1 MSKVT
6 QGGWKGDLSCL
17 GSVLVR
23 GGMLTLAGCLAIFSG
38 EVSLAQI
45 PAQSITPAE
54 DGTGTSVTQAGN
66 RFDISGGTLSSDNS
80 NLFHSLEQFGLNSG
94 QIANFLSNPQ
104 VQNILG
110 RVVGGNPSIIDGL
123 LQVTGGN
130 SNLFLMNPAG
140 IVFGSNAQL
149 NVPASFTATTATGIG
164 FGESDW
170 FNAFGENTYEN
181 LVGTPSSF
189 AFNLTQPGS
198 IINAGNLAVLTGQ
211 NLTLLGGT
219 VISTGPLNASEGQI
233 TVASVPGENLVR
245 LSQSGNLLSLE
256 FQPIANVGTQ
266 GFAPLPQNF
275 SVSSLPQLLT
285 GGGEGSATGMTVS
298 SSGEVVLTGSGIG
311 VENGDVAVKD
321 LTAQTAILSAVQ
333 NLTLVESLLSTTG
346 DLNLL
351 AQDTVR
357 VRDSVANPFVAAA
370 GGNLT
375 LQGKQEVDIF
385 ALNHASSTFFSG
397 GDMVLRSAETV
408 GGDAH
413 YSTGGSFRIEQ
424 LDESLGDLFSPN
436 DPIILARGNVSL
448 GNYTGASLHILAGGS
463 VTLGSVTITGTD
475 SAANTIN
482 PNNTTLF
489 NGVRTLGSLAEVP
502 LSNGS
507 SIIIDGSTKPTLDVR
522 AGIDWSL
529 LGGLPTPN
537 PTVIGIVEPPPTYQP
552 RQRADITIN
561 GLISVLTGEVLLTN
575 QYAANT
581 GLLGGTISTQKI
593 DTSAFS
599 IPADGGSITIDA
611 RTNIEVT
618 GELFSRSE
626 GNGNIGSG
634 AAINLLADTG
644 VTVTG
649 EINSRS
655 WSYSGNAG
663 NGGDVTIVTNSGI
676 INTNFILADA
686 LVDRSPGNSGNGGNI
701 TVQNN
706 NGDITIGNLDT
717 DIATSS
723 TTNSAINGNSG
734 NAGDI
739 TITAINGSITTYGID
754 FVNGKHFISFAEAAN
769 GTSGNGGAISITA
782 TNDIILEGLVDSNS
796 DSRSGGA
803 IAFSSAGNITTAGVD
818 TSGAVDGGNITI
830 ETSGGEINTSA
841 NFLNAIGGQNGGNVT
856 LSAPGKIAT
865 GDIATGNITTLVSG
879 FNGNSG
885 DITITSSSNN
895 IDTTGELTTVAALGT
910 GGDITLTAAGSITSD
925 KIQAFSFSSTGGKI
939 DLTALNSITTSGDIE
954 TNDNTLTF
962 DGAVNLAE
970 NVLFTISGAG
980 DITFKGTVD
989 GAHNLQLATK
999 TGTILFN
1006 DVVGGLIPL
1015 NNLDVEGKLST
1026 ENPVDITTTNS
1037 ISTGN
1042 ITASR
1047 GISLTSTS
1055 RNISTGILDTSS
1067 TEDAGDINLNAPGN
1081 IIVDFINAQSL
1092 GVGTGGNV
1100 DISSTNFFQATGS
1113 FLDQNSVDA
1122 SISTTG
1128 TVDGGSIIITHGG
1141 NGTTPFT
1148 VGDAVTDG
1156 NGTEGAITRGNT
1168 APENTISPTQVYFPT
1183 HKQDANRIQIISVPG
1198 ASPLPPDPN
1207 PIQDSPNSN
1216 PTPGLNTDVDPLQAL
1231 AFLIGDVLEAETQI
1245 NENSETGDYNF
1256 AWNIPDGRIL
1266 SLNVPASGLPVNQA
1280 EDLVSSLDKFFEE
1293 QYEEYFGENVTDE
1306 IVTAESIRAT
1316 LKTIESKTGKSS
1328 VVVYVRPLPDE
1339 DQLQLILVLPEGTP
1353 ISKTIPNAAAFQ
1365 ETLEEFSS
1373 EVAKTA
1379 NSRNDYLEPAKKLH
1393 ESLIAPI
1400 ESYLEALGID
1410 TLIFCMDAG
1419 LRQIPL
1425 AALYDGKQFLVEK
1438 YSIGSIPSVS
1448 LTNRSYEAVKNTQ
1461 VLGMG
1466 ASKFQELKPLLAVP
1480 VELKVITQ
1488 QLWSGELYL
1497 NEEFT
1502 LSNLQ
1507 AHSQRKPFGIIH
1519 LATHADFP
1527 ADLEDMNT
1535 SYIQLWDTQLKIDQL
1550 REMGWN
1556 KLPQVEL
1563 LVLSAC
1569 RTAIGNIQAELGFG
1583 GLAVQADVKSALASL
1598 WSADDRATLALMSK
1612 FYEQLSQPDVTIKAE
1627 ALRQAQIAMIRKQLR
1642 VERGQ
1647 IKGLDKIGEIA
1658 LPPDLA
1664 TQGNQNFSHPYY
1676 WASFTMIGSPW

>member
-17 GSVLVR
+17 GSMLAR

-45 PAQSITPAE
+45 LDQSITAAE
-54 DGTGTSVTQAGN
+54 DGTGTSVTQEGN
-66 RFDISGGTLSSDNS
+66 RFDISGGTLSGDNT
-80 NLFHSLEQFGLNSG
+80 NLFHSLEHFGLDSG

-104 VQNILG
+104 IQNILG
-110 RVVGGNPSIIDGL
+110 RIVGGNPSIIDGWI
-123 LQVTGGN
+123 QVTGGN

-164 FGESDW
+164 FGESGW
-170 FNAFGENTYEN
+170 FNAFSENTYEN
-181 LVGTPSSF
+181 LLGTPSSF

-219 VISTGPLNASEGQI
+219 VVSTGQLNAPEGQI

-245 LSQSGNLLSLE
+245 LSQLGNLLSLE
-256 FQPIANVGTQ
+256 FQPIANIGVQ
-266 GFAPLPQNF
+266 GFAPFPQNF

-285 GGGEGSATGMTVS
+285 GGGESSATEITVNS
-298 SSGEVVLTGSGIG
+298 NGEVVLTGSGIG
-311 VENGDVAVKD
+311 VENGDVAVKE
-321 LTAQTAILSAVQ
+321 LTAQTATLSAAH

-357 VRDSVANPFVAAA
+357 VGDSVANPFIASA

-375 LQGKQEVDIF
+375 LQGNQDVNIF
-385 ALNHASSTFFSG
+385 ALNHASSIFFSG

-424 LDESLGDLFSPN
+424 VDKSLGNLFSPY

-448 GNYTGASLHILAGGS
+448 GDYTGASLHILAGGS
-463 VTLGSVTITGTD
+463 VTLGSVTITGID

-522 AGIDWSL
+522 AGIDWGL
-529 LGGLPTPN
+529 LGGVPTPN
-537 PTVIGIVEPPPTYQP
+537 PTIIGTVEPPPTNQP
-552 RQRADITIN
+552 RQGADITVN

-575 QYAANT
+575 QYAPNT
-581 GLLGGTISTQKI
+581 VLPGGTISTQKI

-611 RTNIEVT
+611 RSNINVT
-618 GELFSRSE
+618 GELVSRSE
-626 GNGNIGSG
+626 GDGNIGSG
-634 AAINLLADTG
+634 ATISLLANTG
-644 VTVTG
+644 INVTG
-649 EINSRS
+649 EISSRS
-655 WSYSGNAG
+655 WSYSGNAV
-663 NGGDVTIVTNSGI
+663 NGGDVTIVTNSGDI
-676 INTNFILADA
+676 TTNFILADA
-686 LVDRSPGNSGNGGNI
+686 LVDRSAGNSGNGGNI

-706 NGDITIGNLDT
+706 NGNITIGNPNT

-723 TTNSAINGNSG
+723 TTNSIRGNSG

-739 TITAINGSITTYGID
+739 NITAINGSITTYGID
-754 FVNGKHFISFAEAAN
+754 FVNGKHFIAFAEARN
-769 GTSGNGGAISITA
+769 GTSGNGGAINLTA
-782 TNDIILEGLVDSNS
+782 TNDIILEGLVDSTS
-796 DSRSGGA
+796 DSGSGGA
-803 IAFSSAGNITTAGVD
+803 IAFSSAGNITTVGVD
-818 TSGAVDGGNITI
+818 TSGAIDGGNITI
-830 ETSGGEINTSA
+830 NTTGGAIDTSGGILS
-841 NFLNAIGGQNGGNVT
+841 AIGGQNGGNVT
-856 LSAPGKIAT
+856 LFAPGKITT
-865 GDIATGNITTLVSG
+865 GEITTLVSG

-885 DITITSSSNN
+885 DITITSSTND
-895 IDTTGELTTVAALGT
+895 IDTTVGELTTVAALGT
-910 GGDITLTAAGSITSD
+910 GGDITLTAAGSIAIDT
-925 KIQAFSFSSTGGKI
+925 IQAFSFSSMGGKI
-939 DLTALNSITTSGDIE
+939 DLIAQNNIITSGDIE
-954 TNDNTLTF
+954 TNQNSITF

-970 NVLFTISGAG
+970 NVLFKILGTG
-980 DITFKGTVD
+980 DITFIDTVD
-989 GAHNLQLATK
+989 GAQNLQLETK
-999 TGTILFN
+999 NGTVFFN
-1006 DVVGGLIPL
+1006 DVVGGLIAL
-1015 NNLDVEGKLST
+1015 NNLEVQGKLST
-1026 ENPVDITTTNS
+1026 QNPVDITTTNN
-1037 ISTGN
+1037 ITTGN

-1055 RNISTGILDTSS
+1055 RNISAGILDTSS
-1067 TEDAGDINLNAPGN
+1067 TNDAGDIKLNAPGN
-1081 IIVDFINAQSL
+1081 ISVNSINAQSL

-1100 DISSTNFFQATGS
+1100 EIAANRFRATDS
-1113 FLDQNSVDA
+1113 FLDQNGIDA
-1122 SISTTG
+1122 SISTAG
-1128 TVDGGSIIITHGG
+1128 TVDGGSIIISHGG
-1141 NGTTPFT
+1141 NGETPFI
-1148 VGDAVTDG
+1148 VGDAGT

-1168 APENTISPTQVYFPT
+1168 TPENTILPTQEYYPT
-1183 HKQDANRIQIISVPG
+1183 HKQDAERIQIISVPG
-1198 ASPLPPDPN
+1198 ALPLPPDTN
-1207 PIQDSPNSN
+1207 PIQDSPTSN
-1216 PTPGLNTDVDPLQAL
+1216 PTPDLNSDVDPLQAL
-1231 AFLIGDVLEAETQI
+1231 AFLIGDVLGAETQI

-1256 AWNIPDGRIL
+1256 TWNIPDGRIL
-1266 SLNVPASGLPVNQA
+1266 SLNVPVSGLPVNQPD
-1280 EDLVSSLDKFFEE
+1280 DLISSLDKFFEE
-1293 QYEEYFGENVTDE
+1293 QYEEYFGGNITDE
-1306 IVTAESIRAT
+1306 IVTVESIRAT

-1328 VVVYVRPLPDE
+1328 VVVYVRPLPGE
-1339 DQLQLILVLPEGTP
+1339 DQLQLVLVLPEGTP
-1353 ISKTIPNAAAFQ
+1353 ISKTIPDAAALQ
-1365 ETLEEFSS
+1365 ETLKEFSRA
-1373 EVAKTA
+1373 VADDA
-1379 NSRNDYLEPAKKLH
+1379 SSHDDYIGPAQKLH
-1393 ESLIAPI
+1393 EALIAPI
-1400 ESYLEALGID
+1400 EPYLEALGID

-1466 ASKFQELKPLLAVP
+1466 ASKFQQLKPLLAVP
-1480 VELKVITQ
+1480 VELQVITQ
-1488 QLWSGELYL
+1488 QLWSGEFYL

-1502 LSNLQ
+1502 LNNLKAQ
-1507 AHSQRKPFGIIH
+1507 SQRKPFGIIH

-1527 ADLEDMNT
+1527 SDLENMNT
-1535 SYIQLWDTQLKIDQL
+1535 SYIQLWDTKLNIDQL

-1583 GLAVQADVKSALASL
+1583 GLAVQANVKSALASL
-1598 WSADDRATLALMSK
+1598 WYVDEQGTLALMSK
-1612 FYEQLSQPDVTIKAE
+1612 FYEQLSQPEVTIKAE
-1627 ALRQAQIAMIRKQLR
+1627 ALRQAQIAMIRKEVR

-1647 IKGLDKIGEIA
+1647 LKGLDKIGEIP
-1658 LPPDLA
+1658 LPPDLT
-1664 TQGNQNFSHPYY
+1664 TQVIPDFSHPYY

>member
-6 QGGWKGDLSCL
+6 QGGWKGNLSCL

-23 GGMLTLAGCLAIFSG
+23 GGTLTLAGCLAIFSG

-54 DGTGTSVTQAGN
+54 NGTGTSVTQEGN

-80 NLFHSLEQFGLNSG
+80 NLFHSLEHFGLDSG

-104 VQNILG
+104 IQNILG

-164 FGESDW
+164 FGKSDW

-198 IINAGNLAVLTGQ
+198 IINTGNLAVLTGQ

-219 VISTGPLNASEGQI
+219 VVSTGQLNAPEGQI
-233 TVASVPGENLVR
+233 TVASVPGENLLR

-298 SSGEVVLTGSGIG
+298 SSGEVLLTGSGIG
-311 VENGDVAVKD
+311 VENGDVAVKN
-321 LTAQTAILSAVQ
+321 LTAQTATLSAVQ

-370 GGNLT
+370 GGNLYI
-375 LQGKQEVDIF
+375 QGNQIIDIL
-385 ALNHASSTFFSG
+385 ALNHLSQTPFVSG
-397 GDMVLRSAETV
+397 ENLSLISNGNIS
-408 GGDAH
+408 GDAH
-413 YSTGGSFRIEQ
+413 FTSGGNISILNLDGSGGNLLSLYDPIYIAGGDYIHPGGGS
-424 LDESLGDLFSPN
+424 
-436 DPIILARGNVSL
+436 
-448 GNYTGASLHILAGGS
+448 YTGASL
-463 VTLGSVTITGTD
+463 
-475 SAANTIN
+475 
-482 PNNTTLF
+482 
-489 NGVRTLGSLAEVP
+489 
-502 LSNGS
+502 
-507 SIIIDGSTKPTLDVR
+507 K
-522 AGIDWSL
+522 
-529 LGGLPTPN
+529 
-537 PTVIGIVEPPPTYQP
+537 VE
-552 RQRADITIN
+552 A
-561 GLISVLTGEVLLTN
+561 
-575 QYAANT
+575 
-581 GLLGGTISTQKI
+581 GGTIAFDGDINI
-593 DTSAFS
+593 DKPDEAFANAPFGS
-599 IPADGGSITIDA
+599 DEFLLGNFRSLILRAGGNIQVGNIDA
-611 RTNIEVT
+611 FPDLPSRVGNT
-618 GELFSRSE
+618 GSVILEAVGDIQTGKIKADN
-626 GNGNIGSG
+626 GNGNAGSISMTAG
-634 AAINLLADTG
+634 GNI
-644 VTVTG
+644 VTG
-649 EINSRS
+649 AIS
-655 WSYSGNAG
+655 AIAT
-663 NGGDVTIVTNSGI
+663 GDS
-676 INTNFILADA
+676 
-686 LVDRSPGNSGNGGNI
+686 SNGGNI
-701 TVQNN
+701 FFDAGGTITVRGNTASFSKFNN
-706 NGDITIGNLDT
+706 SGDITFLAT
-717 DIATSS
+717 DNIVIDCTS
-723 TTNSAINGNSG
+723 TTVCLESF
-734 NAGDI
+734 GD
-739 TITAINGSITTYGID
+739 S
-754 FVNGKHFISFAEAAN
+754 
-769 GTSGNGGAISITA
+769 
-782 TNDIILEGLVDSNS
+782 
-796 DSRSGGA
+796 
-803 IAFSSAGNITTAGVD
+803 
-818 TSGAVDGGNITI
+818 
-830 ETSGGEINTSA
+830 
-841 NFLNAIGGQNGGNVT
+841 
-856 LSAPGKIAT
+856 
-865 GDIATGNITTLVSG
+865 TLVA
-879 FNGNSG
+879 GNSG
-885 DITITSSSNN
+885 DITFVSEQGSIEFSANSGGVVNINAYNPGIGSAGAVTLQAFGNIIIGIIFTGAETTAGNINLTSSSGFINTSAGVLSSSSQNGNGGAITLDAPLGITTSEIDSSGKQNGGDIRITSSDGFINTSAGVINAAGGVGGGNITLSALQDITTAKITTFLTGASGNSGNISVTSNSGN
-895 IDTTGELTTVAALGT
+895 IDTSQGALITASALGT
-910 GGDITLTAAGSITSD
+910 GGGITLEAADSITSAE
-925 KIQAFSFSSTGGKI
+925 INAFSFSSTGGKI
-939 DLTALNSITTSGDIE
+939 DLTAQNSITTSGNIE
-954 TNDNTLTF
+954 TNDNSLTF
-962 DGAVNLAE
+962 NGAVNLAE
-970 NVLFTISGAG
+970 NVFFKISGTSGAG
-980 DITFKGTVD
+980 NITFNGTVD
-989 GAHNLQLATK
+989 GSQNLQLETE

-1006 DVVGGLIPL
+1006 GVVGGLIPL
-1015 NNLDVEGKLST
+1015 NNLKVLKGNIST
-1026 ENPVDITTTNS
+1026 ENPVDITTTNN
-1037 ISTGN
+1037 ITTGN

-1055 RNISTGILDTSS
+1055 RNIFTGILDTSF
-1067 TEDAGDINLNAPGN
+1067 TEAAGDINLNASGN
-1081 IIVDFINAQSL
+1081 ISVDFINAQSL
-1092 GVGTGGNV
+1092 SVGTGGNV
-1100 DISSTNFFQATGS
+1100 DITSGNFFQSTGS
-1113 FLDQNSVDA
+1113 FLDQNGRDA
-1122 SISTTG
+1122 SISTVG

-1141 NGTTPFT
+1141 NGETPFI
-1148 VGDAVTDG
+1148 VGDAAT

-1168 APENTISPTQVYFPT
+1168 ALENTISPTQEYLFT
-1183 HKQDANRIQIISVPG
+1183 HKQDADRVQIISVPG
-1198 ASPLPPDPN
+1198 TSPLLPDPN
-1207 PIQDSPNSN
+1207 PIQDSPSPN
-1216 PTPGLNTDVDPLQAL
+1216 PSPDVDPLQAL
-1231 AFLIGDVLEAETQI
+1231 AFLIGDVLGAETQI

-1266 SLNVPASGLPVNQA
+1266 SLNVPVSGLPVNQA

-1293 QYEEYFGENVTDE
+1293 QYEEYFGGNITDE

-1353 ISKTIPNAAAFQ
+1353 ISKTVPNAAVFQ

-1379 NSRNDYLEPAKKLH
+1379 SSRDDYLEPAKKLY

-1400 ESYLEALGID
+1400 EPYLEALGID

-1425 AALYDGKQFLVEK
+1425 AALYDDDGKQFLVEK

-1461 VLGMG
+1461 ILGMG
-1466 ASKFQELKPLLAVP
+1466 ASEFKQLEPLRAVP
-1480 VELKVITQ
+1480 VELQVITQ
-1488 QLWSGELYL
+1488 QLWSGEYYL

-1502 LSNLQ
+1502 LSNLKAQ
-1507 AHSQRKPFGIIH
+1507 SQRKPFEIIH

-1527 ADLEDMNT
+1527 ADLEAMNT

-1598 WSADDRATLALMSK
+1598 WYTDDRGTLALMSK

-1627 ALRQAQIAMIRKQLR
+1627 ALRQAQIAMIRKQLH

-1658 LPPDLA
+1658 LPPNLT